1 MVSER
6 TIKVLKK
13 ISREKCLDLDIR
25 TRVEPKN
32 VKKTY
37 SRKEK
42 HKKSLE

>member
-6 TIKVLKK
+6 TIKILKK
-13 ISREKCLDLDIR
+13 ISREKCKDLDTR
-25 TRVEPKN
+25 TRVAPEN

-42 HKKSLE
+42 HKKPLE